1 MQEEV
6 IVIAHRGASGER
18 PEHTLESYRLAIE
31 QGADYIEPDLVMT
44 RDGTLIARH
53 ENEIGGTTDVA
64 AHPQFADRRRTQVI
78 DGESMTGWFSED
90 FTLAEIKTLRARER
104 LPGPASGEH
113 AFDGRFAV
121 PTFDE
126 IMELASG
133 ENLKRGG
140 GRKIGVYP
148 ETKHP
153 AHFTARGLAL
163 ERPVLA
169 VLERHGYADP
179 GSPVFIQSFDPE
191 NLKLL
196 RGMTRLPLVQLR
208 DGALGDLDDTAR
220 YADAIGISKDL
231 ATAAVVGAAH
241 ARNLAVHVWTFRA
254 ENEFLP
260 RGSAK
265 RRFAGG
271 ARQAGGGNRP
281 IPRPRHRRLLHGFPG
296 DRRAR
301 ARRGYISGVHALH
314 QPLTLTSL
322 PGKRRARPIGIAGP
336 ARKLHAVRA
345 AVAGCVGRLLPAS
358 TAAAS
363 AT

>member
-1 MQEEV
+1 VFGHHGCTLQEEV

-64 AHPQFADRRRTQVI
+64 AHPEFADRRRAQII
-78 DGESMTGWFSED
+78 DGESITGWFSED

-104 LPGPASGEH
+104 LPELRPANT

-126 IMELASG
+126 IMELATS

-241 ARNLAVHVWTFRA
+241 ARSLAVHVWTFRA

-260 RGSAK
+260 EDLRSGDSPAAHGGLVEEIGRFLDRG
-265 RRFAGG
+265 
-271 ARQAGGGNRP
+271 
-281 IPRPRHRRLLHGFPG
+281 IDGFFTDFPAIG
-296 DRRAR
+296 VRAR
-301 ARRGYISGVHALH
+301 DAA
-314 QPLTLTSL
+314 TS
-322 PGKRRARPIGIAGP
+322 
-336 ARKLHAVRA
+336 
-345 AVAGCVGRLLPAS
+345 PAS
-358 TAAAS
+358 TPCTS
-363 AT
+363 PSR